1 MTLTLALENSIEIGG
16 TLTGTGWALSTE
28 LTQDQWRQAGA
39 MLAKVEQSKQ
49 WWLGDWW
56 NAGKW
61 GDGQEACEQVG
72 VEYQTA
78 QNAGWVCRAF
88 EISRRRE
95 ILSFKHHAEVCAIP
109 DPAVQDR
116 LLDWACEGEKPK
128 STRELRDA
136 VRQYLDEQGWTDDEK
151 ERRELIRNEY
161 AVVANLKTDERLI
174 RWAQFENKLVKIDR
188 TSDWGNPFVM
198 PGDGDRDIVCDSYA
212 VYLSLKP
219 SLLKKV
225 PELKGKVLACWC
237 YPERCHGDHI
247 ARLVAD
253 VVSPP

>member
-61 GDGQEACEQVG
+61 GDAQEACDHIG

-78 QNAGWVCRAF
+78 ADAGMVCKNF
-88 EISRRRE
+88 DFSRRRE
-95 ILSFKHHAEVCAIP
+95 KLSFTHHREVCAIP

-116 LLDWACEGEKPK
+116 LLDWASEGDKPR
-128 STRELRDA
+128 STRELREA
-136 VRQYLDEQGWTDDEK
+136 VRQYLDEQGWTDDERG
-151 ERRELIRNEY
+151 RRAAVVNGL
-161 AVVANLKTDERLI
+161 AVVANLKTDDRLI
-174 RWAQFENKLVKIDR
+174 RWAQFEDRLVKIDR
-188 TSDWGNPFVM
+188 TSDWGNPFVI

-237 YPERCHGDHI
+237 YPERCHGHHLAELAQDCE
-247 ARLVAD
+247 
-253 VVSPP
+253 